1 MTPADQLLLNHIL
14 NAFNRNAV
22 DSMGNHRHLR
32 DDILHDDVNLW
43 VDSVQ
48 TMRPRTTMTLSIK
61 CVLDRHRDTTSVEG
75 DDTTITSNDPY
86 VTGVRHHGRSD

>member
-22 DSMGNHRHLR
+22 GGVGNHRHLR
-32 DDILHDDVNLW
+32 DDILHDDGNLW
-43 VDSVQ
+43 IGPVH
-48 TMRPRTTMTLSIK
+48 TMRPGTAMTLSIK
-61 CVLDRHRDTTSVEG
+61 CVLDGRRDTAMVEG
-75 DDTTITSNDPY
+75 DYTTITSNDPY